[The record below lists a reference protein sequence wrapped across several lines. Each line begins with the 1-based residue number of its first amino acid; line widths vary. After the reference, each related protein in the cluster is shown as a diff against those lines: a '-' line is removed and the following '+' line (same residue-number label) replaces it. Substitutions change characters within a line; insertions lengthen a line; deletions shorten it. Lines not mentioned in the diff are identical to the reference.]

1 MRFSLFFIFV
11 LLSVVFLSSESEA
24 REEIEE
30 NFSITINP
38 GFTEWKETN
47 CRIVNTENG
56 TYEDC
61 DWVTGYSN
69 KIHETN
75 ITNPDWVISAPLD
88 SEFTFTLDGTNFS
101 SVATYNFSYKI
112 FTYGGY
118 SGERYD
124 IDYGDYVE
132 HDIEITSSSLI
143 FVGNNSNRFSYNLSG
158 SLSSNLLINETRG
171 QYLGECVR
179 LYAILTLEKNNNSI
193 VEWKKLHTSEYFY
206 PGQAGRGGCSPPTQY
221 ANWGGGFVSG
231 EEYLL
236 LFGIILVFGSAILY
250 AQAKLTSWH
259 FTGSYSNKFT
269 QYLALL
275 VIVSLFFVL
284 VFFPPV
290 FCIAIVILFAQIVAY
305 STTDHY
311 EKLADSE
318 GRDDTKKSMAGIF
331 RALLI
336 VIGLIF
342 VFIGS
347 STAMFGTLM
356 EASPS
361 FTVSIICFML
371 FFYLGRKDKS
381 KVDDKPEEPG
391 DSEGD
396 LVDTKK
402 SMAEYFRAFLLLT
415 GIIFIFF
422 GLNVLMTCSLS
433 MPPQCGTLMEASPCF
448 SVSII
453 CFILFFY
460 LGRKEKSKIDNKL
473 EISEEDQP
481 KPK

>member
-24 REEIEE
+24 REELEE

-56 TYEDC
+56 TYEEC

-69 KIHETN
+69 KIHEIN

-88 SEFTFTLDGTNFS
+88 SEFTFTLNGTNFS

-124 IDYGDYVE
+124 IDVSDYVE
-132 HDIEITSSSLI
+132 HDIEITSSSII
-143 FVGNNSNRFSYNLSG
+143 FIGNNSNSFSYSLLGN
-158 SLSSNLLINETRG
+158 LSSNLLINETRG

-179 LYAILTLEKNNNSI
+179 LYAIVTLEKNNNSI
-193 VEWKKLHTSEYFY
+193 VEWKKLHTSESFY
-206 PGQAGRGGCSPPTQY
+206 PGQSFDYYSSVCRPPPQY
-221 ANWGGGFVSG
+221 ANWGGGFMSG

-236 LFGIILVFGSAILY
+236 LIGIVLVFGSAIIY
-250 AQAKLTSWH
+250 VQAKLTSWH

-269 QYLALL
+269 QFLAIFSSILL
-275 VIVSLFFVL
+275 FIFLLLF
-284 VFFPPV
+284 PV
-290 FCIAIVILFAQIVAY
+290 AFCISAIVLFAQFVAY
-305 STTDHY
+305 STGHY
-311 EKLADSE
+311 DKPEELAGPKE
-318 GRDDTKKSMAGIF
+318 GDFVDTKESMVGIF
-331 RALLI
+331 RAL
-336 VIGLIF
+336 
-342 VFIGS
+342 
-347 STAMFGTLM
+347 
-356 EASPS
+356 
-361 FTVSIICFML
+361 
-371 FFYLGRKDKS
+371 
-381 KVDDKPEEPG
+381 
-391 DSEGD
+391 
-396 LVDTKK
+396 
-402 SMAEYFRAFLLLT
+402 LLLT

-433 MPPQCGTLMEASPCF
+433 LPPQCGTLMDASPCF

-460 LGRKEKSKIDNKL
+460 LGIKEKSKIDNKF